1 MGKEVKDI
9 AEDLSTYVIERAN
22 QIDSN
27 NQLQYYIC
35 GSVATM
41 LLANASEIQE
51 CSLGNNNTVELGTV
65 KTISED
71 ANKLLALFQR
81 TIGDL
86 DIMNVNGSI
95 NNAPLEMDINTGRNL
110 LPFSPKM
117 LRRIP
122 NIEKL
127 FNDGKIQFGND
138 SQTGLGELGVSK
150 YRVSRIKTING
161 NEFYVA
167 SPESIIAHKLDEIIN
182 IVGEGIINQKANFSN
197 AVKNKYPKDIKDLVT
212 SINGILK
219 FYDKEKLSKDISDVL
234 SEKSDSRFSQH
245 KLLLP
250 QILQI
255 IDKDAQSYVDT
266 SGLHAEISLSEISE
280 VMHNVL
286 EQKKEKAIVS
296 TTELGK
302 ETLEEQ
308 NDTSSKDETEKT
320 MDSQIKSINRDG
332 QTNEII

>member
-1 MGKEVKDI
+1 MEKEKKDI
-9 AEDLSTYVIERAN
+9 AEDLSTYVIERAS
-22 QIDSN
+22 QIDSD

-41 LLANASEIQE
+41 LLANATEIQE
-51 CSLGNNNTVELGTV
+51 CSLGINNTIELGTV

-71 ANKLLALFQR
+71 ANKSLGLFQR

-95 NNAPLEMDINTGRNL
+95 NNAPLEMDTNTGRNL

-127 FNDGKIQFGND
+127 FKDGKIQFGND
-138 SQTGLGELGVSK
+138 SQTGLGELGAK

-182 IVGEGIINQKANFSN
+182 IVGEGIINQKSNFSDV
-197 AVKNKYPKDIKDLVT
+197 VKNKYPKDIKDIAT

-245 KLLLP
+245 QFLLP

-255 IDKDAQSYVDT
+255 IDKDTQSYLET
-266 SGLHAEISLSEISE
+266 SGLQSEISLSEISD
-280 VMHNVL
+280 VIHNVL
-286 EQKKEKAIVS
+286 EQKKEKTIVS

-320 MDSQIKSINRDG
+320 MDSQIKSINKDG

>member
-1 MGKEVKDI
+1 MEKELKDI
-9 AEDLSTYVIERAN
+9 AERLGKYVAEKAT
-22 QIDSN
+22 QLDSN

-41 LLANASEIQE
+41 ILSNATEIQE
-51 CSLGNNNTVELGTV
+51 CSLGNNNTIELGTV

-71 ANKLLALFQR
+71 ANKSLALFQR

-86 DIMNVNGSI
+86 DIMNVNGII
-95 NNAPLEMDINTGRNL
+95 NNIPRELDTNTGRSFS
-110 LPFSPKM
+110 PFTPKM
-117 LRRIP
+117 LRRVP
-122 NIEKL
+122 DIEQL
-127 FNDGKIQFGND
+127 FNNGKI
-138 SQTGLGELGVSK
+138 GLGDDTHEGLDNKGLSNHRVSK
-150 YRVSRIKTING
+150 IKTKSG
-161 NEFYVA
+161 NEFYIA
-167 SPESIIAHKLDEIIN
+167 SPEAIIAHKLEEIIN
-182 IVGEGIINQKANFSN
+182 IVGEGIINQKEIYSSD
-197 AVKNKYPKDIKDLVT
+197 VKNKYPKDIKDLVT

-219 FYDKEKLSKDISDVL
+219 FYDKEKLSRDISDVL

-255 IDKDAQSYVDT
+255 IDKDAQSYIDT

-286 EQKKEKAIVS
+286 EPKKEKAIVS

-320 MDSQIKSINRDG
+320 MDSQIRSINKDG